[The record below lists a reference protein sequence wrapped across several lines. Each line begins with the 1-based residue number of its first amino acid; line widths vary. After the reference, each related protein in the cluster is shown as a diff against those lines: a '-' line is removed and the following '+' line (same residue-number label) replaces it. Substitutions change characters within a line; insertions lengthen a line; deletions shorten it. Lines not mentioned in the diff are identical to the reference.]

1 MSRILFA
8 EDTEDLNRAVTAVLT
23 HEGYDVTSVL
33 DGLAASEAL
42 ASASFDVVILDVMMP
57 GKDGLE
63 VLRDM
68 RAQGNVTPVIMLT
81 AKVEVDD
88 RVAGLEAG
96 ADDYLPK
103 PFAMKELL
111 ARLRSLARRNTDYG
125 NGDVAFG
132 DFKLCA
138 ESQDLTCESSIRLS
152 RAEFT
157 LLRTLVLN
165 PGRPLSADVLLE
177 RVWEGEEDADK
188 STVSLY
194 IRYLTGKLDA
204 VNSSTTVVERD
215 GGWML
220 EAVR

>member
-23 HEGYDVTSVL
+23 HEGHDVTSVL
-33 DGLAASEAL
+33 DGNAASDAL
-42 ASASFDVVILDVMMP
+42 LSSSFDVVILDVMMP

-68 RAQGNVTPVIMLT
+68 RSQGNVTPVIMLT

-111 ARLRSLARRNTDYG
+111 ARIHSLARRNTDYG
-125 NGDVAFG
+125 VGDVSFA
-132 DFKLCA
+132 DFTLVADSLELSCA
-138 ESQDLTCESSIRLS
+138 NSVRLS
-152 RAEFT
+152 RAEYA
-157 LLRTLVLN
+157 LLKTFALN
-165 PGRPLSADVLLE
+165 PGRPMDAGVLLS
-177 RVWEGEEDADK
+177 RVWEGEDDADK
-188 STVSLY
+188 STVELY
-194 IRYLTGKLDA
+194 VRYLRGKLDA
-204 VNSSTTVVERD
+204 VSSCATVVERD
-215 GGWML
+215 GGWVL
-220 EAVR
+220 EGAR

>member
-23 HEGYDVTSVL
+23 HEGHDVTSVL
-33 DGLAASEAL
+33 DGNAASDAL
-42 ASASFDVVILDVMMP
+42 LSSSFDVVILDVMMP

-111 ARLRSLARRNTDYG
+111 ARIRSLARRNTDYG
-125 NGDVAFG
+125 VGNVTFS
-132 DFKLCA
+132 DFTLVA
-138 ESQDLTCESSIRLS
+138 ESLELACSNSVRLS
-152 RAEFT
+152 RAEYDLLKT
-157 LLRTLVLN
+157 LALN
-165 PGRPLSADVLLE
+165 PGRAMDADVLLS

-188 STVSLY
+188 STVELY
-194 IRYLTGKLDA
+194 IRYLRGKLDA
-204 VNSSTTVVERD
+204 VSSNVTIAEVD
-215 GGWML
+215 GGWVL
-220 EAVR
+220 QEAR

>member
-8 EDTEDLNRAVTAVLT
+8 EDTTDLNRAVTAVLT
-23 HEGYDVTSVL
+23 HEGYDVTSVM

-42 ASASFDVVILDVMMP
+42 EQSSFDVVVLDVMMP

-68 RAQGNVTPVIMLT
+68 RAQGIVTPVIMLT
-81 AKVEVDD
+81 AKVEIDD

-111 ARLRSLARRNTDYG
+111 ARIRSLARRNTDYG
-125 NGDVAFG
+125 NGSVSFG
-132 DFKLCA
+132 DFRLDA
-138 ESQDLTCESSIRLS
+138 DSQELACENRVRLS
-152 RAEFT
+152 RAEFS
-157 LLRTLVLN
+157 LLRTLALN
-165 PGRPLSADVLLE
+165 PGRPLTTDFLLG
-177 RVWEGEEDADK
+177 RVWDGEEDADK

-204 VNSSTTVVERD
+204 VNSSVTVVERN

-220 EAVR
+220 EGSR